1 MAFWT
6 NHNVQPKMKSRFIV
20 NFGTFLLP
28 NVKSISKP
36 SVEISTKE
44 YKLLNHHFN
53 YPGIAKWNPIT
64 ITFVCMGPGDA
75 DSDGDGLDTA
85 DMLWKILR
93 NSGYAIPTED
103 KHAIN
108 SNGDKA
114 QMSSPEKLSS
124 GINAFGQGLW
134 DNTITG
140 DKGYTPGG
148 KMNRAPES
156 VVIQQLGSG
165 AISGTADDDGN
176 FPMKVNVTEQWTLHG
191 PIIKSIKF
199 GDLSYEDDNLVEY
212 TLDIAYDYA
221 IHEMDTGVLTSTTWN
236 NFS

>member
-6 NHNVQPKMKSRFIV
+6 SHKVQPKLKSRFVV

-64 ITFVCMGPGDA
+64 ITFVCMGPGDDL
-75 DSDGDGLDTA
+75 DSGLDTA
-85 DMLWKILR
+85 DMLWKILG
-93 NSGYAIPTED
+93 NSGYAVPTKNE
-103 KHAIN
+103 HIIN
-108 SNGDKA
+108 EKGDKTGLT
-114 QMSSPEKLSS
+114 SPEKLSA

-134 DNTITG
+134 DDTITG

-148 KMNRAPES
+148 TTSPAPEA

-165 AISGTADDDGN
+165 RRSETKDADGN
-176 FPMKVNVTEQWTLHG
+176 FPMEVNVTEQWTLHG